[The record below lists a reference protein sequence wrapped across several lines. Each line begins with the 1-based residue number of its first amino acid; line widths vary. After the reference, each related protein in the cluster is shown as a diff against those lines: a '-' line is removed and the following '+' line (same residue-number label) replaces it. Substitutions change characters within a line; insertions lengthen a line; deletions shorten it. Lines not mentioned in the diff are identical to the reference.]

1 MPKEERRALPAFA
14 LEDYYL
20 NKKVEEANKKAEM
33 FKLAT
38 KVAKIRETL

>member
-20 NKKVEEANKKAEM
+20 NKKAEEANKKAEL

-38 KVAKIRETL
+38 KVARRKYD